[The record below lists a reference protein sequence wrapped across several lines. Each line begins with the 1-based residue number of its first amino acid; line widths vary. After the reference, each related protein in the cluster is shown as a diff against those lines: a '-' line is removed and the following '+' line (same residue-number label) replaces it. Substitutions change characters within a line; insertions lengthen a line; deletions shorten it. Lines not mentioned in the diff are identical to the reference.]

1 MWDVILKKLNVK
13 CNAQPV
19 MLHIKEKK
27 REEKRKKKEQ
37 NTGMPSK
44 LCFNWMTSWGF
55 YLKFNPWKNS
65 SKIEITPSI
74 SFMITAH

>member
-19 MLHIKEKK
+19 MLHIKK
-27 REEKRKKKEQ
+27 KKKEQ
-37 NTGMPSK
+37 NTLMPSK

-55 YLKFNPWKNS
+55 YLKLNPWKNS

>member
-27 REEKRKKKEQ
+27 ERKKEKKGKKKGAKYRDALQ
-37 NTGMPSK
+37 T
-44 LCFNWMTSWGF
+44 LFQ
-55 YLKFNPWKNS
+55 LDD
-65 SKIEITPSI
+65 
-74 SFMITAH
+74 

>member
-27 REEKRKKKEQ
+27 KKRGKKKKKEKKKGAKYRDALQ
-37 NTGMPSK
+37 T
-44 LCFNWMTSWGF
+44 LFQ
-55 YLKFNPWKNS
+55 LDD
-65 SKIEITPSI
+65 
-74 SFMITAH
+74 

>member
-27 REEKRKKKEQ
+27 RGKKKKKE
-37 NTGMPSK
+37 K
-44 LCFNWMTSWGF
+44 
-55 YLKFNPWKNS
+55 KKKKR
-65 SKIEITPSI
+65 SKIQGCPPNFVSI
-74 SFMITAH
+74 GWLVEVFIWNLTLGKIHTK